1 MMTNVLT
8 QAAEH
13 RVEQLE
19 AGSSL
24 SAATLQFERQKRLE
38 AERLAQVRHRRAS
51 HIAPSCVKISQLCW
65 LCLLEWLLEPSSLP
79 LVVQADSM

>member
-38 AERLAQVRHRRAS
+38 AERLAQVRHRS
-51 HIAPSCVKISQLCW
+51 KSCRTQLRKDITA
-65 LCLLEWLLEPSSLP
+65 L
-79 LVVQADSM
+79 LVVLA